1 LPVATPPEPPATER
15 MQPERR
21 RRMDAGREKD
31 QARAP
36 APGRQRQ
43 RRPRAGPAP
52 AEARRHGRGRTNAP
66 RARPPR
72 ERHPHPTGP
81 CYDLNALHRTANQ
94 GIRPRTSR
102 PNDPHARPPLT
113 HGRINAGCT
122 PGNDRRTWRNE
133 RKQTPECPTRR
144 RTGCPRPAD
153 AHNRRRCKLLTNTHG
168 YRLF

>member
-52 AEARRHGRGRTNAP
+52 AEARRRGRGRTDA
-66 RARPPR
+66 RWTRPPR
-72 ERHPHPTGP
+72 ERHPHPTG
-81 CYDLNALHRTANQ
+81 LRHRLHALHRATDQ
-94 GIRPRTSR
+94 RIRPRTSC
-102 PNDPHARPPLT
+102 PNDLRARPPLP
-113 HGRINAGCT
+113 HSRINARGA
-122 PGNDRRTWRNE
+122 PGNNRRARRDE
-133 RKQTPECPTRR
+133 GKQTPECPTRR
-144 RTGCPRPAD
+144 RTGRPRPAD
-153 AHNRRRCKLLTNTHG
+153 AHDRRRCKLLTNTHG